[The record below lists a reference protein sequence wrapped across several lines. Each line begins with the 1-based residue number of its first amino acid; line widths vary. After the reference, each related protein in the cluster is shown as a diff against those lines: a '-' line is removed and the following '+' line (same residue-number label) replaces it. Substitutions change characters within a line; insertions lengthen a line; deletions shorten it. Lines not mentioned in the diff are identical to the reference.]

1 MYLEEQFIL
10 NNKIKNMVQIRLK
23 AKHYYYIVHY
33 LRNSSVQQYFSLIN
47 RLKIALNGNINLN
60 DSFDVS
66 ASVVEVIDMFKT
78 LTVLPEGQ
86 ANKINTEMDDLLMPQ
101 IVLGIADEQAA
112 GVGPDANGD
121 LPDNAYWQLIAKGIT
136 YAKAVN
142 TVNRDNA
149 ILQGKDFIDQI

>member
-1 MYLEEQFIL
+1 
-10 NNKIKNMVQIRLK
+10 MVQVRLK

-47 RLKIALNGNINLN
+47 RLKITLNGNN
-60 DSFDVS
+60 DLDAFFNVS

-86 ANKINTEMDDLLMPQ
+86 ANKINTEMDDLLLPQ
-101 IVLGIADEQAA
+101 IVLGVADEQAN
-112 GVGPDANGD
+112 GIGPDADGN

-136 YAKAVN
+136 YAKELN
-142 TVNRDNA
+142 TAAREVA
-149 ILQGKDFIDQI
+149 ITN

>member
-1 MYLEEQFIL
+1 
-10 NNKIKNMVQIRLK
+10 MVQVRLK

-47 RLKIALNGNINLN
+47 RLKITLNGNN
-60 DSFDVS
+60 DLDASFDVS
-66 ASVVEVIDMFKT
+66 ANVVEVIDMFKT

-112 GVGPDANGD
+112 GIGPDADGN

-136 YAKAVN
+136 YAKELN
-142 TVNRDNA
+142 TTAREAA
-149 ILQGKDFIDQI
+149 ITNGKVLIDQI

>member
-1 MYLEEQFIL
+1 
-10 NNKIKNMVQIRLK
+10 MVQVRLK
-23 AKHYYYIVHY
+23 AKHYYYIIHY

-47 RLKIALNGNINLN
+47 RLKTSLSGNN
-60 DSFDVS
+60 DLDLSFDVN
-66 ASVVEVIDMFKT
+66 ASVVEVVDMFKT

-86 ANKINTEMDDLLMPQ
+86 ANKINVEMDDLLMSQ

-112 GVGPDANGD
+112 GIGPDSNGN
-121 LPDNAYWQLIAKGIT
+121 LPDNAYWQLIGKGIT
-136 YAKAVN
+136 YAKAIN

>member
-1 MYLEEQFIL
+1 M

-23 AKHYYYIVHY
+23 AKHYYYIIHY

-47 RLKIALNGNINLN
+47 RLKTSLSGNN
-60 DSFDVS
+60 DLDLSFDVN

-86 ANKINTEMDDLLMPQ
+86 ANRMNVEMDDLLIPQ

-112 GVGPDANGD
+112 GIGPDIDGN
-121 LPDNAYWQLIAKGIT
+121 LPDNAYWQLIARGII
-136 YAKAVN
+136 YAKELN
-142 TVNRDNA
+142 TIAKDNA
-149 ILQGKDFIDQI
+149 ISQGKSFIDNL

>member
-1 MYLEEQFIL
+1 M

>member
-1 MYLEEQFIL
+1 M
-10 NNKIKNMVQIRLK
+10 NNKIQNMVQIRLK

-47 RLKIALNGNINLN
+47 RLKTVLNGNINLN

-66 ASVVEVIDMFKT
+66 ASVVEVVDMFKT
-78 LTVLPEGQ
+78 LTALPEGQ
-86 ANKINTEMDDLLMPQ
+86 SNTINVEMDDLLMPQ

-112 GVGPDANGD
+112 GIGPDSDGN
-121 LPDNAYWQLIAKGIT
+121 LPDNAYWQLIGKGIT
-136 YAKAVN
+136 YAKELN

-149 ILQGKDFIDQI
+149 ILQGKNFINQL